1 MKRTRRPLPPVRFPL
16 PRSASHVPTASRIL
30 LLARDPIVGALLGM
44 FVELAGHT
52 PVFPDPDEQPVD
64 AIARM
69 RPLFVVLLDGTL
81 DAAQSDLFF
90 AQAAR
95 RRVALA
101 ILGPPGQPAAIPE
114 PARRRGVPYV
124 ETPTDLSRF
133 VEVIRQA
140 HESRWW
146 QATSDRRRAPL
157 RDPVTERDADG
168 TLVYVDRDGARWHV
182 YDRRGVDRRRDR
194 RLFVNDQGETFSF
207 PLNGE
212 DAGAP
217 SAPELERQLALATRV

>member
-1 MKRTRRPLPPVRFPL
+1 M
-16 PRSASHVPTASRIL
+16 PRSAADVPTASRIL

-69 RPLFVVLLDGTL
+69 RPLFVVLLDGSL

-95 RRVALA
+95 KRVGLA
-101 ILGPPGQPAAIPE
+101 ILGAPGQPLVVPE

-124 ETPTDLSRF
+124 ETPTDLPRF
-133 VEVIRQA
+133 VEIIRQA

-146 QATSDRRRAPL
+146 QGASDRRRAPV
-157 RDPVTERDADG
+157 RDPATERDADG
-168 TLVYVDRDGARWHV
+168 TLVYVDREGARWRV
-182 YDRRGVDRRRDR
+182 YDRRAADRRRDR
-194 RLFVNDQGETFSF
+194 RLFVNDQGETFSLA
-207 PLNGE
+207 LNGD
-212 DAGAP
+212 DAGSL
-217 SAPELERQLALATRV
+217 SAPELERQLARAMRV